1 MNCRRIFSLLLLLC
15 LGSPAL
21 HAEKEFQILYFQ
33 KPASA
38 PEELQ
43 LYVNGAVGERIELPN
58 NRFSET
64 YTLKAEGDLLL
75 TFTDKTYEDP
85 EKLKPFPTAKVATGW
100 KKFIILGFNDPSNKG
115 FPVRFVTMN
124 VSTSDFGVGDFR
136 FINFSDAGFAGKLG
150 SKDFKIQPKG
160 TVTYGDF
167 AEHNKDFR
175 MKVSAFRPDE
185 NNKLRKK
192 PFVNKL
198 LRYNENIRAIFF
210 IYSPEGSSRMTYH
223 AAEIRGL

>member
-1 MNCRRIFSLLLLLC
+1 MNCRRIFSLLLFLC

-33 KPASA
+33 KPATA
-38 PEELQ
+38 PEEVQ
-43 LYVNGAVGERIELPN
+43 LYVNGAVGDRIALPN
-58 NRFSET
+58 DRFSET

-75 TFTDKTYEDP
+75 TFTDKVHEDP
-85 EKLKPFPTAKVATGW
+85 AMLKPFPSAQVSKSW
-100 KKFIILGFNDPSNKG
+100 KKFVILGFNDPSRKG

-124 VSTSDFGVGDFR
+124 VSASEFGPGDFR

-160 TVTYGDF
+160 TETYKGF
-167 AEHNKDFR
+167 AEHDTDFR
-175 MKVSAFRPDE
+175 MKLSSYRPDE
-185 NNKLRKK
+185 NKKLKRH

-198 LRYNENIRAIFF
+198 LRYNKFNRAIFF
-210 IYSPEGSSRMTYH
+210 IYSPEGSTRMKYH
-223 AAEIRGL
+223 VAEIRGL